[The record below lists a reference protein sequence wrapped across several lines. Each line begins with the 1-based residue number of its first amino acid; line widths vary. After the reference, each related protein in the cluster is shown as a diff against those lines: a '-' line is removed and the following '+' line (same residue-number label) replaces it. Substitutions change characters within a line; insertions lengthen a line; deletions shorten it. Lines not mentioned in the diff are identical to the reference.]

1 MKFRSCESK
10 ITEGCG
16 EGGREHWPP
25 CAAARLARLDPPA
38 ARGGLEGGELS
49 SAAGFSPAGHRR
61 CPGALGT
68 QASLPG
74 GVAILS
80 PLSLSVMSC
89 RGLGQHLCVGGQAPS
104 SPSSPGVRGCRALL
118 CVVLTS
124 SAHNGKR
131 ALTPPSPHT
140 PSPHPPPQLPST
152 PLLLTSLRVE
162 AKG

>member
-1 MKFRSCESK
+1 MRV
-10 ITEGCG
+10 G
-16 EGGREHWPP
+16 EHWLP

-80 PLSLSVMSC
+80 PLSLCHVLPRTRATS
-89 RGLGQHLCVGGQAPS
+89 LCGGQAPS

-140 PSPHPPPQLPST
+140 PSHHPPPQLPST

>member
-1 MKFRSCESK
+1 MNFRSWESK
-10 ITEGCG
+10 RTEGCG

-38 ARGGLEGGELS
+38 ARGGLEGSELS

-80 PLSLSVMSC
+80 PLSLSCLAEDSGNISVWWGASSLLTLLPRCAGMQSVAV
-89 RGLGQHLCVGGQAPS
+89 RRPDVIRAQRKASAYTTFPTHTQ
-104 SPSSPGVRGCRALL
+104 SPSSPTASLYPTSFDQLACRG
-118 CVVLTS
+118 
-124 SAHNGKR
+124 
-131 ALTPPSPHT
+131 
-140 PSPHPPPQLPST
+140 
-152 PLLLTSLRVE
+152 
-162 AKG
+162 